1 MKKTIT
7 LVLLFILALSITGAS
22 PTPHFTL
29 NAGGSALIYE
39 KSLYYSARTGIEI
52 GFLSYKI
59 KALTISIPIE
69 VNYITESTTKSGLL
83 SPSYFKNAVGVEA
96 LLSGDKIGGGL
107 GVYYG
112 YEEFPGE
119 SALMKYLEGRATF
132 QIILSPVFSIML
144 PLSYTYT
151 PLGSEISLTTALR
164 ISDEL

>member
-22 PTPHFTL
+22 PTPRFTL
-29 NAGGSALIYE
+29 SVGGSGLIYE
-39 KSLYYSARTGIEI
+39 KTAYYSIRTGIEI

-83 SPSYFKNAVGVEA
+83 SPSYFKNAVGIEA
-96 LLSGDKIGGGL
+96 LLSGKKIGGGL